1 MCSRKRV
8 EQYKSTHK
16 IILGSL
22 EFLLVVFFFFLVV
35 CSYIQTSTSVMPF
48 GWGWLHQD
56 LPTPAT
62 PRLLDLLHCSGAA
75 ANDGR
80 ADVVLFRACPRP

>member
-22 EFLLVVFFFFLVV
+22 EFLLVVFFFFFFFLVV

-48 GWGWLHQD
+48 GGGWLHQD

-62 PRLLDLLHCSGAA
+62 PL
-75 ANDGR
+75 
-80 ADVVLFRACPRP
+80 